1 MLKQKDL
8 TMGIVQHLGRDY
20 WPTPDHV
27 VTANIAFFSW
37 DKSIPGN
44 FTDHL
49 DFVFKPL

>member
-1 MLKQKDL
+1 MLKREGL
-8 TMGIVQHLGRDY
+8 AVGTVQHLGRDY
-20 WPTPDHV
+20 RRTPDP
-27 VTANIAFFSW
+27 VTANMAFFSL